1 MVSLTDIYNLKASV
15 LDEIG
20 RDRDPS
26 RGNKV
31 KSREKDYYFVDE
43 PANPETGSVTSK
55 VVYKRSF
62 KRMVADL
69 KAETQDMIKLAEE
82 NPDDMVLYNISVDL
96 KDLFN
101 KFRTH
106 VRKKYNE

>member
-1 MVSLTDIYNLKASV
+1 MVSLTDIYNLKESI
-15 LDEIG
+15 LDEVG

-26 RGNKV
+26 RGNKG
-31 KSREKDYYFVDE
+31 KSREKDYYFIDE